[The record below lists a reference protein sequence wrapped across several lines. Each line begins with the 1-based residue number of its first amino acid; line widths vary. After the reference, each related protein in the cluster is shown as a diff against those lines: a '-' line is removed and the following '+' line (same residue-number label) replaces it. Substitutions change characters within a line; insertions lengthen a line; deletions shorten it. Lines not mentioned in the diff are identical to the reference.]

1 MVCFALLSFSAK
13 ISCILKIHGFYSL
26 YKAKVYLHNQSA
38 VTYVIEKSKEEAIIF
53 IGNHVY
59 LYEIGIF
66 YLKILHFNRIR
77 NKTVSSNTKYS
88 QSERENYTSPRLA
101 NLNLLLLLFTSQ
113 CYINNDK
120 ISLSTT
126 LA

>member
-1 MVCFALLSFSAK
+1 MYLLYIQTRFQLVTTISLQFFLQNIIMVCFALLSFSAK

-88 QSERENYTSPRLA
+88 LKE
-101 NLNLLLLLFTSQ
+101 
-113 CYINNDK
+113 K
-120 ISLSTT
+120 IILPQD
-126 LA
+126 